1 MIIMKKAILSAVI
14 LLGGMSMQAR
24 STSTIVSPLVASVQ
38 TQDEYKEINAVP
50 VAIKTALDQ
59 AYPGVELE
67 KAYVNEKKEYKIE
80 IIVRKVKSTVYTDAQ
95 GKILKK

>member
-1 MIIMKKAILSAVI
+1 MKKAILSAVI

-24 STSTIVSPLVASVQ
+24 STSTIVGSLVASIQ

-50 VAIKTALDQ
+50 VAVKKALDE

-80 IIVRKVKSTVYTDAQ
+80 IIVRKVKSIVYTDAQ